1 MRNMALI
8 ATAAIFAIS
17 APAMA
22 WKAYHLE
29 GNQYAILCTDGAIF
43 TYSGSGSG
51 LSISGDALCEGHGG
65 IAGGGGNGPTAQ
77 RGTDLQDIGVR
88 KRPGRTTYG
97 RAQPQTGGTTGPS
110 TARKKMEKLPLAE
123 AEPLEL
129 MDETDPC
136 PTMNDC

>member
-1 MRNMALI
+1 MKKTVLI
-8 ATAAIFAIS
+8 ATAAIFALS

-29 GNQYAILCTDGAIF
+29 GNQYAILCADGAIF

-65 IAGGGGNGPTAQ
+65 IAGGGNTPVV
-77 RGTDLQDIGVR
+77 RGTELDDIGVR
-88 KRPGRTTYG
+88 KRPGRTKY
-97 RAQPQTGGTTGPS
+97 RASQPQTGGGVDQAN
-110 TARKKMEKLPLAE
+110 ARNKMPLLPHAP
-123 AEPLEL
+123 AEPLEP